1 MLHLLA
7 QSTPGFS
14 INSDSFQGQ
23 SPAWKQTRKNFQQ
36 SMQMYEEIHLNVGS
50 GARSIC
56 FSLSLTT
63 RKEMV
68 SCETVPCMEG
78 LVPVYVL
85 QREPTAIPRVFH
97 RHRRTRRTA
106 RPTGHSQPLLA
117 VLVSGWHK
125 GNSKLVLGVGE
136 QVHTY
141 ISVVHMS
148 SWELRAGELTCWW

>member
-1 MLHLLA
+1 MPHLLA

-63 RKEMV
+63 RKDMV

-85 QREPTAIPRVFH
+85 QREPPAIPRVFH
-97 RHRRTRRTA
+97 PHRRTRRTA
-106 RPTGHSQPLLA
+106 RQTGHSQPLLA
-117 VLVSGWHK
+117 VLVSDDTRGIANWCWGW
-125 GNSKLVLGVGE
+125 GNKCT
-136 QVHTY
+136 HT
-141 ISVVHMS
+141 SLLFTCLPE
-148 SWELRAGELTCWW
+148 SWELGN